1 MAVWKIPGPWS
12 VLLSPFSSSP
22 WKFETLDPA
31 YGKVSEGNAWDG
43 SGMLYTRIHHS
54 KIMRYDPAAGTV
66 SVWRED
72 TNYSNGMTF
81 DAQGRLYACQGGAT
95 ENLRR
100 VVRFEAPDSEGNS
113 AVTVLADSFEG
124 KRLNIPNDLVVDLQ
138 GSVWFTDP
146 FYEGSAGPWSNDRTH
161 KDLDHDSVYRLDE
174 QSDGKWN
181 ITRVTFETT
190 RPNGLLF
197 SLDYKTLYV
206 AQSGREATEKR
217 QLRAYPVKEDRSLGP
232 PEVLHDFGAHRG
244 IDGMRLDTE
253 GNIIACCGWEVSGP
267 GPMMYVFSPSGE
279 VLETHPV
286 PCTRPTNC
294 AFGGDDLTDLYVT
307 TIDGALLRAKTGR
320 VGRPLYRG

>member
-1 MAVWKIPGPWS
+1 LAQ
-12 VLLSPFSSSP
+12 

-43 SGMLYTRIHHS
+43 SGMLYTRIHQS
-54 KIMRYDPAAGTV
+54 RIMRFDPVSGTV

-72 TNYSNGMTF
+72 TNYSNGLTF
-81 DAQGRLYACQGGAT
+81 DAHGRLYACQGGST
-95 ENLRR
+95 PDLRR
-100 VVRFEAPDSEGNS
+100 VVRYEADGS
-113 AVTVLADSFEG
+113 VTVLADSFEG
-124 KRLNIPNDLVVDLQ
+124 KRLNIPNDLVADPQ
-138 GSVWFTDP
+138 GCIWFTDP
-146 FYEGSAGPWSNDRTH
+146 FYENSAGPWSQDR
-161 KDLDHDSVYRLDE
+161 KYKELPHDSVYRLDP
-174 QSDGKWN
+174 QPDGSYS

-206 AQSGREATEKR
+206 AQSGREPAEKR
-217 QLRAYPVKEDRSLGP
+217 QLWAYPVKEDKSLGT
-232 PEVLHDFGAHRG
+232 PEVLHDFGEHRG

-267 GPMMYVFSPSGE
+267 GPMIYVFSPSGE

-294 AFGGDDLTDLYVT
+294 AFGGDGLSALYVT
-307 TIDGALLRAKTGR
+307 SIEGFLFRAQTER
-320 VGRPLYRG
+320 VGRPLYPGPG

>member
-1 MAVWKIPGPWS
+1 MPQWQ
-12 VLLSPFSSSP
+12 
-22 WKFETLDPA
+22 FEVLDPA

-43 SGMLYTRIHHS
+43 SGMLFTRIFQS
-54 KIMRYDPAAGTV
+54 RIMRYDPASGAI
-66 SVWRED
+66 SVWREN
-72 TNYSNGMTF
+72 TNYANGLTF
-81 DAQGRLYACQGGAT
+81 DAQGRLYACEGGAT
-95 ENLRR
+95 EDLRR
-100 VVRFEAPDSEGNS
+100 VVRYEADGT
-113 AVTVLADSFEG
+113 VTILADNFEG
-124 KRLNIPNDLVVDLQ
+124 KRLNIPNDIVVHPD
-138 GSVWFTDP
+138 GTIWFTDP
-146 FYEGSAGPWSNDRTH
+146 FYEAAAGPWSDDRTH
-161 KDLDHDSVYRLDE
+161 KDLPHDSVYRLDP
-174 QSDGKWN
+174 QPDGSHTIN
-181 ITRVTFETT
+181 RVTFETT

-206 AQSGREATEKR
+206 AQSGRQPTEKR
-217 QLRAYPVKEDRSLGP
+217 QLLAYPVNEDKSLGTP
-232 PEVLHDFGAHRG
+232 AILHDFGAHRG

-307 TIDGALLRAKTGR
+307 TIEGFLLRAKTNR